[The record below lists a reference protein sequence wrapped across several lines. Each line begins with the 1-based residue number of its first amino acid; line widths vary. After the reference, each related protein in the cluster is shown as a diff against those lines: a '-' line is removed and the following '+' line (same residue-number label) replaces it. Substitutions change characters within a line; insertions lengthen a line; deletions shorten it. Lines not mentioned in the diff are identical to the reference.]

1 MYTLLLK
8 QNGFYNVIRSDKPR
22 SRIEAIKRATPLDV
36 EVIRV
41 VDGDNRDKIRKA
53 LGNPVGEWFTIEP
66 NKISKV
72 LEKYNPIEE
81 ANYLAES
88 ETSFTAPMDYYTR
101 VKLHDIQETLGI
113 GGTRQT
119 VFQLAIEALYQQL
132 CETEVDDCEK

>member
-1 MYTLLLK
+1 MYTLMLK
-8 QNGFYNVIRSDKPR
+8 QNGFYNVIRSDKPQ

-53 LGNPVGEWFTIEP
+53 LGNPVDEWFTMEP

-72 LEKYNPIEE
+72 LSKYPPVEE
-81 ANYLAES
+81 AEYLTES

-101 VKLHDIQETLGI
+101 VRLYDIQEHLGL
-113 GGTRQT
+113 GGTRQQ
-119 VFQLAIEALYQQL
+119 VLQLAIEALYNQMFPQ
-132 CETEVDDCEK
+132 EVDE